1 MRTGGVSETLSVNDG
16 GVTMADDNLD
26 QVRTMTIGEL
36 LDLLDSPVDKV
47 NLKEMAAIFI
57 LLFSRISNY
66 VSRLELKQE
75 GIR

>member
-1 MRTGGVSETLSVNDG
+1 M
-16 GVTMADDNLD
+16 DDD

-66 VSRLELKQE
+66 VSRLELKQG